1 MKTRNCISSTAFQ
14 QNRHFHG
21 LCLAAAAAAPTLC
34 PPWEPGG
41 THSHRELRMVQ
52 KWRPGSF
59 GPLPRVTNF
68 ISEKKVLR
76 VPHFLKTVLYNHK
89 NNCLP
94 ELLACKEILSQGL
107 NGFYPLVILS
117 TSDVPYSFYCT
128 NPWTSVKHL
137 IFKSPLVY
145 LGLHFCS

>member
-1 MKTRNCISSTAFQ
+1 MKTHNCISWTAFQ
-14 QNRHFHG
+14 QNRRFHG
-21 LCLAAAAAAPTLC
+21 LCLAAATAAPTLC

-41 THSHRELRMVQ
+41 TRSHRERWWCRSEGLAALDPCLASPILFQ
-52 KWRPGSF
+52 K
-59 GPLPRVTNF
+59 
-68 ISEKKVLR
+68 KKMLQ
-76 VPHFLKTVLYNHK
+76 VPHSLKTVLYNHK

-94 ELLACKEILSQGL
+94 EVLACKEILSQGL

-128 NPWTSVKHL
+128 NPWSSVKHL
-137 IFKSPLVY
+137 IFKRPLVY